1 MTDKRSEIQEILD
14 NKFGY
19 TDVDRKYGDWRAL
32 RLEECADAILSWHEK
47 QIEPLRKVIKKY
59 KYPDEQR
66 MAELSKASQ
75 SMWQAI
81 KEVCGES

>member
-1 MTDKRSEIQEILD
+1 MMTDKRSEIQEILD

-47 QIEPLRKVIKKY
+47 QIEPLRKVYKDIDRNGEGFPTYTESAKY
-59 KYPDEQR
+59 
-66 MAELSKASQ
+66 
-75 SMWQAI
+75 MWQAI